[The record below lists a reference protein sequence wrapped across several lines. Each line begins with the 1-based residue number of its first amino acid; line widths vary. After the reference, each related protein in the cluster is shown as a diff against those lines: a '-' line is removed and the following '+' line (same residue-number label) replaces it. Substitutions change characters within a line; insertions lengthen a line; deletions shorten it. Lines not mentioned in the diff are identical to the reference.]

1 MRKLLKFSASWCHP
15 CAELAK
21 QLSITQLPYPLE
33 SYDTDT
39 VDSEIIKKYNIR
51 SLPTLILLENDEVIW
66 RNTGYISGPR
76 LIEELNK
83 LENVNKK

>member
-21 QLSITQLPYPLE
+21 QLSTTQLPYPLE
-33 SYDTDT
+33 SYDADT
-39 VDSEIIKKYNIR
+39 SDPEIIKKYNIR
-51 SLPTLILLENDEVIW
+51 SVPTLILLEDDEVIW

-76 LIEELNK
+76 LLEELNK
-83 LENVNKK
+83 VPNVNEK